1 MSEIGSTGFEEPG
14 GTSPPRIPWS
24 IPRAIYQVQVWLK
37 NSSRSVSF
45 RRGMGSKQAKYVN
58 DSDAN
63 DASML
68 KDMPTHDKVNGSFQS
83 WTVMNYRDTQQR
95 GAYVRMF
102 GVLWTLVSLAAVY
115 APSHNRVACV
125 QTSPTLR
132 KKSPHFFWGRG
143 TSVHRLTTALL
154 SKKEERWVTRQKR
167 LRGRLGLSWLDPNRP
182 YLDRTRDRRERGE
195 WWERWKRKG
204 ETTVWS
210 WLEKLR

>member
-1 MSEIGSTGFEEPG
+1 MPLAFVT
-14 GTSPPRIPWS
+14 R
-24 IPRAIYQVQVWLK
+24 
-37 NSSRSVSF
+37 SSQ
-45 RRGMGSKQAKYVN
+45 G
-58 DSDAN
+58 
-63 DASML
+63 
-68 KDMPTHDKVNGSFQS
+68 THDKVNGRFQS
-83 WTVMNYRDTQQR
+83 WTVINYRETQRR

-167 LRGRLGLSWLDPNRP
+167 LRGRLGLPWLDPSRL
-182 YLDRTRDRRERGE
+182 YLDRRRDRRERGE
-195 WWERWKRKG
+195 WWEGWKRKG